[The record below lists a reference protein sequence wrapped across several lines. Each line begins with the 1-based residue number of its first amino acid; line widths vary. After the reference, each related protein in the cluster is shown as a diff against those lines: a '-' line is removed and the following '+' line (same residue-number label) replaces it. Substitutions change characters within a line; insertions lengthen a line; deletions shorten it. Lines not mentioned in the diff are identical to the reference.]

1 MFFTSGTVVVP
12 VSALDAVFIIVGDLN
27 GLVWLSVVGVV
38 SFTEGELVCA
48 TFIAIPVFNISACDV
63 IAKVVTAVAIVVAV
77 AVAFVVV
84 VASFKS

>member
-12 VSALDAVFIIVGDLN
+12 VSALDAVFIIV
-27 GLVWLSVVGVV
+27 VV
-38 SFTEGELVCA
+38 
-48 TFIAIPVFNISACDV
+48 I
-63 IAKVVTAVAIVVAV
+63 IVVVVV